1 MNEYPGSD
9 YRETMSSVVILSSQP
24 NSHPFQERHISLI
37 EPVKIGRSVARA
49 RPASNNGIFDCKV
62 LSRNHAVVWYENG
75 KFYLKDTKSSNGTFI
90 NNQRLSRGGEESAP
104 REIFSGDHIQF
115 GVDVMDNNKRGE
127 KITHNCITAT
137 VTLFH
142 PDGREARNV
151 YSESGQFANTVS
163 PGVTIQSQEL
173 YQLAQYLQEALHRE
187 KMLEQK
193 LGTLQQLVD
202 NTQEASENGWQ
213 ALIDE
218 DRLLSRL
225 EVLEN
230 QLHIYSKNHAEDTLR
245 QEVVTLQEEKN
256 TYETTA
262 KESLKRVL
270 QEKLEAVRKLS
281 DLERSL
287 HNTEDECAHLKEMC
301 EKAQEELQA
310 LAEKYQDQQK
320 EVIEIQEKLQE
331 AERHHL
337 EEVEKL
343 RQEKEDLNEKLEEMI
358 RQETILTAKMESI
371 QADNDIAM
379 EQLAAMKEK
388 LEAIKEPKENVIE
401 ENGEGLTN
409 GDRTTDEVINTSDR
423 KVIVGDDIKIIMT
436 DDENDNKLEDI
447 HKPDNLNNVQNNI
460 DDVDSMKINSE
471 KSSPEDIQ
479 GKLRDAQK
487 QIEKYKE
494 LIRESDVKMKESSDK
509 LEAVQKELERAETDA
524 KQYITKI
531 ASLEE
536 KLKLSDLHLN
546 LMMENTMADLK
557 QQLKVSQHQTDNS
570 SGLITELQ
578 EKVHILE
585 SEIRNA
591 RLPPEKMEATLVA
604 TCASKPTTTASQM
617 DESNDSGLEDD
628 DNLKELLREARVLQT
643 KAETELKKC
652 RDELNVSKTEVQRK
666 DEETSNLKDQLCDA
680 QKLTQDQ
687 SKMVVDLQDQL
698 KRAETQTKEV
708 KQQILD
714 LRDQL
719 MEEQKIAKNSQEE
732 MIAVTCELDQEKLR
746 NKETKKELEET
757 KSKHLE
763 SQQAAKQTHNEA
775 EQLKNKVRQL
785 QERLDSERRT
795 SSHYGTRSLHLDP
808 HGRDSHGRDS
818 HGRDTHS
825 RELSHGSS
833 SLRDTHHGSHRELH
847 KTNSGGHTPSSP
859 SGKQRGNI
867 IGEFTALKEECSSL
881 RKRIQAIE
889 AEMKMSRKENLQ
901 LSAEYNKLQESY
913 RQLEATKD
921 QLESQASAWQSN
933 LTDSQK
939 ENEQTRQQVGDNRQP
954 IRGLVTA
961 GSNVTGSPG
970 QQLQEATAEV
980 ASLRSKCQEYKD
992 RVSELEVEMSLVHEQ
1007 YKHLSDRTKVLS
1019 FASSIPLLMLLFA
1032 ILMALYPTLAQ
1043 ITATTV

>member
-1 MNEYPGSD
+1 MSMKDPGSEA
-9 YRETMSSVVILSSQP
+9 YRDSMSSVVILSCQP
-24 NSHPFQERHISLI
+24 NSHPFQERHISLL

-49 RPASNNGIFDCKV
+49 RPQSSNGIFDCKV

-90 NNQRLSRGGEESAP
+90 NNQRLSRGGEESSP

-127 KITHNCITAT
+127 KITHNCIIAT

-142 PDGREARNV
+142 PDGREARNIF
-151 YSESGQFANTVS
+151 SESGQFSNTVT

-193 LGTLQQLVD
+193 LGKLQQLVD

-230 QLHIYSKNHAEDTLR
+230 QLHIYSKNHADDTLR

-287 HNTEDECAHLKEMC
+287 HNTEDECAHLKDMC

-320 EVIEIQEKLQE
+320 EVIDIQEKLQE
-331 AERHHL
+331 AEKHHL
-337 EEVEKL
+337 EEVEKIK
-343 RQEKEDLNEKLEEMI
+343 QEKQDLNEKLQDMI
-358 RQETILTAKMESI
+358 HQETILTAKMESL
-371 QADNDIAM
+371 QVDNDIAV
-379 EQLAAMKEK
+379 EQLAAMKDK
-388 LEAIKEPKENVIE
+388 LEAIKEPKEHIVE
-401 ENGEGLTN
+401 KENGEELTN
-409 GDRTTDEVINTSDR
+409 GETDDVIDTSER
-423 KVIVGDDIKIIMT
+423 KIIVGDDIKIILK

-447 HKPDNLNNVQNNI
+447 HKSDSLNHVQNNM
-460 DDVDSMKINSE
+460 DDVDSIKIISPD
-471 KSSPEDIQ
+471 KSSPEDLL
-479 GKLRDAQK
+479 GKLKEAQK

-494 LIRESDVKMKESSDK
+494 LIKESDVKMKDSVEK
-509 LEAVQKELERAETDA
+509 LEAIQKELERAETDA
-524 KQYITKI
+524 KQYITRI

-536 KLKLSDLHLN
+536 KLKLSDLHMN
-546 LMMENTMADLK
+546 LMMESTMADLK
-557 QQLKVSQHQTDNS
+557 QQLKVSQHQNDNS
-570 SGLITELQ
+570 SDLITELQ
-578 EKVHILE
+578 NKVRGLE
-585 SEIRNA
+585 SEILSA
-591 RLPPEKMEATLVA
+591 RLPASERMESTLVA
-604 TCASKPTTTASQM
+604 ACASKPSSAITSQM

-628 DNLKELLREARVLQT
+628 DNLKELLREARILQT
-643 KAETELKKC
+643 KAEAELRKC
-652 RDELNVSKTEVQRK
+652 KDELNVSKTEVQKK
-666 DEETSNLKDQLCDA
+666 DEETITLKDQLSDA
-680 QKLTQDQ
+680 QKRTEDQ

-698 KRAETQTKEV
+698 KKAETQTKEV

-719 MEEQKIAKNSQEE
+719 MEEQKIAKNSQDELL
-732 MIAVTCELDQEKLR
+732 MVTSELDSEKSR
-746 NKETKKELEET
+746 NKDIKKELEESKT
-757 KSKHLE
+757 KHLE
-763 SQQAAKQTHNEA
+763 SQQSAKQSHNEA

-785 QERLDSERRT
+785 QERLDSERRS
-795 SSHYGTRSLHLDP
+795 SSHFGYRSQHQEAHNRDP
-808 HGRDSHGRDS
+808 HSRDSH
-818 HGRDTHS
+818 S
-825 RELSHGSS
+825 REFSHGSS
-833 SLRDTHHGSHRELH
+833 SLRDTHGSHRDLH
-847 KTNSGGHTPSSP
+847 KTNSGGHPPSSP
-859 SGKQRGNI
+859 SGKQRA
-867 IGEFTALKEECSSL
+867 EFNALKEECSSL

-913 RQLEATKD
+913 RQLEAMKN
-921 QLESQASAWQSN
+921 QLETQASTWQSN

-939 ENEQTRQQVGDNRQP
+939 ETEQTRQQVGDLPPQQP
-954 IRGLVTA
+954 HRGLVMA
-961 GSNVTGSPG
+961 GSNVMGSPG
-970 QQLQEATAEV
+970 QQLQDATAEV

-992 RVSELEVEMSLVHEQ
+992 KVGELEVEMSLVHEQ

-1043 ITATTV
+1043 ITATTL

>member
-1 MNEYPGSD
+1 MKDPGSES
-9 YRETMSSVVILSSQP
+9 YRDAMSSVVILSCQP
-24 NSHPFQERHISLI
+24 NSHPFQERHISLL

-104 REIFSGDHIQF
+104 REVFSGDHIQF

-127 KITHNCITAT
+127 KITHNCIIAT

-142 PDGREARNV
+142 PDGREARNI
-151 YSESGQFANTVS
+151 YSESGQFSNTVT

-193 LGTLQQLVD
+193 LGKLQQLVD

-287 HNTEDECAHLKEMC
+287 HNTEDECAHLKDMC
-301 EKAQEELQA
+301 EKAQEELMA

-331 AERHHL
+331 AERQHL
-337 EEVEKL
+337 EEVEKI
-343 RQEKEDLNEKLEEMI
+343 RQEKQELSEKLQDMI
-358 RQETILTAKMESI
+358 HQETILTAKMESL
-371 QADNDIAM
+371 QADNDITR

-388 LEAIKEPKENVIE
+388 LEAIKEPKENAIDE
-401 ENGEGLTN
+401 KENGEGLTN
-409 GDRTTDEVINTSDR
+409 GERQTDEMIDTGD
-423 KVIVGDDIKIIMT
+423 KKIIVGDDIKIILK

-447 HKPDNLNNVQNNI
+447 HKSDSLNHVQNNM
-460 DDVDSMKINSE
+460 DDVDSMKILTSE
-471 KSSPEDIQ
+471 KGSPDDLQ
-479 GKLRDAQK
+479 GKLKEAQK

-494 LIRESDVKMKESSDK
+494 LISKSDEKLKESEEK
-509 LEAVQKELERAETDA
+509 LEAIQKELERAETDA

-536 KLKLSDLHLN
+536 
-546 LMMENTMADLK
+546 
-557 QQLKVSQHQTDNS
+557 QLKVSQHQNDNS
-570 SGLITELQ
+570 SGLISELQ
-578 EKVHILE
+578 DKVRVLE
-585 SEIRNA
+585 SEIMGA
-591 RLPPEKMEATLVA
+591 RLPSDKMEATLVA
-604 TCASKPTTTASQM
+604 TCASSPSTPSSLSHM

-628 DNLKELLREARVLQT
+628 DNLKELLREARILQN
-643 KAETELKKC
+643 KAEAELKKC
-652 RDELNVSKTEVQRK
+652 KDELNVSKTEVQKK
-666 DEETSNLKDQLCDA
+666 DEETITLKDQLSDV
-680 QKLTQDQ
+680 QKLTEDQ
-687 SKMVVDLQDQL
+687 SKMVVDLQEQL
-698 KRAETQTKEV
+698 KKAETQTKEV

-714 LRDQL
+714 LRG
-719 MEEQKIAKNSQEE
+719 
-732 MIAVTCELDQEKLR
+732 ELDQEKTR
-746 NKETKKELEET
+746 NKEIKKELEESKT
-757 KSKHLE
+757 KHLE
-763 SQQAAKQTHNEA
+763 SQQSAKQSHNEA

-785 QERLDSERRT
+785 QERLDSDRRT
-795 SSHYGTRSLHLDP
+795 PSHFGFRSLHQ
-808 HGRDSHGRDS
+808 DSHGRDS
-818 HGRDTHS
+818 HGRDSHS

-833 SLRDTHHGSHRELH
+833 SLRDSHGTHRDLH
-847 KTNSGGHTPSSP
+847 KTNSGGHPPPSSP
-859 SGKQRGNI
+859 SGKQRA
-867 IGEFTALKEECSSL
+867 EFNALKEECSSL

-913 RQLEATKD
+913 RQLEAMKE
-921 QLESQASAWQSN
+921 QLETQASTWQSN

-939 ENEQTRQQVGDNRQP
+939 ETEQTRH
-954 IRGLVTA
+954 
-961 GSNVTGSPG
+961 
-970 QQLQEATAEV
+970 QLEEAAAEL

-992 RVSELEVEMSLVHEQ
+992 KVSELEVEMSLVHEQ

>member
-1 MNEYPGSD
+1 MSMKDPGSEA
-9 YRETMSSVVILSSQP
+9 YRDSMSSVVILSCQP
-24 NSHPFQERHISLI
+24 NSHPFQERHISLL

-49 RPASNNGIFDCKV
+49 RPQSSNGIFDCKV

-90 NNQRLSRGGEESAP
+90 NNQRLSRGGEESSP

-127 KITHNCITAT
+127 KITHNCIIAT

-142 PDGREARNV
+142 PDGREARNIF
-151 YSESGQFANTVS
+151 SESGQFSNTVT

-193 LGTLQQLVD
+193 LGKLQQLVD

-230 QLHIYSKNHAEDTLR
+230 QLHIYSKNHADDTLR

-287 HNTEDECAHLKEMC
+287 HNTEDECAHLKDMC

-320 EVIEIQEKLQE
+320 EVIDIQEKLQE
-331 AERHHL
+331 AEKHHL
-337 EEVEKL
+337 EEVEKIK
-343 RQEKEDLNEKLEEMI
+343 QEKQDLNEKLQDMI
-358 RQETILTAKMESI
+358 HQETILTAKMESL
-371 QADNDIAM
+371 QVDNDIAV
-379 EQLAAMKEK
+379 EQLAAMKDK
-388 LEAIKEPKENVIE
+388 LEAIKEPKEHIVE
-401 ENGEGLTN
+401 KENGEELTN
-409 GDRTTDEVINTSDR
+409 GETDDVIDTSER
-423 KVIVGDDIKIIMT
+423 KIIVGDDIKIILK

-447 HKPDNLNNVQNNI
+447 HKSDSLNHVQNNM
-460 DDVDSMKINSE
+460 DDVDSIKIISPD
-471 KSSPEDIQ
+471 KSSPEDLL
-479 GKLRDAQK
+479 GKLKEAQK

-494 LIRESDVKMKESSDK
+494 LIKESDVKMKDSVEK
-509 LEAVQKELERAETDA
+509 LEAIQKELERAETDA
-524 KQYITKI
+524 KQYITRI

-536 KLKLSDLHLN
+536 KLKLSDLHMN
-546 LMMENTMADLK
+546 LMMESTMADLK
-557 QQLKVSQHQTDNS
+557 QQLKVSQHQNDNS
-570 SGLITELQ
+570 SDLITELQ
-578 EKVHILE
+578 NKVRGLE
-585 SEIRNA
+585 SEILSA
-591 RLPPEKMEATLVA
+591 RLPASERMESTLVA
-604 TCASKPTTTASQM
+604 ACASKPSSAITSQM

-628 DNLKELLREARVLQT
+628 DNLKELLREARILQT
-643 KAETELKKC
+643 KAEAELRKC
-652 RDELNVSKTEVQRK
+652 KDELNVSKTEVQKK
-666 DEETSNLKDQLCDA
+666 DEETITLKDQLSDA
-680 QKLTQDQ
+680 QKRTEDQ

-698 KRAETQTKEV
+698 KKAETQTKEV

-719 MEEQKIAKNSQEE
+719 MEEQKIAKNSQDELL
-732 MIAVTCELDQEKLR
+732 MVTSELDSEKSR
-746 NKETKKELEET
+746 NKDIKKELEESKT
-757 KSKHLE
+757 KHLE
-763 SQQAAKQTHNEA
+763 SQQSAKQSHNEA

-785 QERLDSERRT
+785 QERLDSERRS
-795 SSHYGTRSLHLDP
+795 SSHFGYRSQHQEAHNRDP
-808 HGRDSHGRDS
+808 HSRDSH
-818 HGRDTHS
+818 S
-825 RELSHGSS
+825 REFSHGSS
-833 SLRDTHHGSHRELH
+833 SLRDTHGSHRDLH
-847 KTNSGGHTPSSP
+847 KTNSGGHPPSSP

-867 IGEFTALKEECSSL
+867 MAEFNALKEECSSL

-913 RQLEATKD
+913 RQLEAMKN
-921 QLESQASAWQSN
+921 QLETQASTWQSN

-939 ENEQTRQQVGDNRQP
+939 ETEQTRQQVGDLPPQQP
-954 IRGLVTA
+954 HRGLVMA
-961 GSNVTGSPG
+961 GSNVMGSPG
-970 QQLQEATAEV
+970 QQLQDATAEV

-992 RVSELEVEMSLVHEQ
+992 KVGELEVEMSLVHEQ
-1007 YKHLSDRTKVLS
+1007 YKHLSDRTKV
-1019 FASSIPLLMLLFA
+1019 
-1032 ILMALYPTLAQ
+1032 
-1043 ITATTV
+1043 ITENMQA

>member
-1 MNEYPGSD
+1 MSMKDPGSEA
-9 YRETMSSVVILSSQP
+9 YRDSMSSVVILSCQP
-24 NSHPFQERHISLI
+24 NSHPFQERHISLL

-49 RPASNNGIFDCKV
+49 RPQSSNGIFDCKV

-90 NNQRLSRGGEESAP
+90 NNQRLSRGGEESSP

-127 KITHNCITAT
+127 KITHNCIIAT

-142 PDGREARNV
+142 PDGREARNIF
-151 YSESGQFANTVS
+151 SESGQFSNTVT

-193 LGTLQQLVD
+193 LGKLQQLVD

-230 QLHIYSKNHAEDTLR
+230 QLHIYSKNHADDTLR

-287 HNTEDECAHLKEMC
+287 HNTEDECAHLKDMC

-320 EVIEIQEKLQE
+320 EVIDIQEKLQE
-331 AERHHL
+331 AEKHHL
-337 EEVEKL
+337 EEVEKIK
-343 RQEKEDLNEKLEEMI
+343 QEKQDLNEKLQDMI
-358 RQETILTAKMESI
+358 HQETILTAKMESL
-371 QADNDIAM
+371 QVDNDIAV
-379 EQLAAMKEK
+379 EQLAAMKDK
-388 LEAIKEPKENVIE
+388 LEAIKEPKEHIVE
-401 ENGEGLTN
+401 KENGEELTN
-409 GDRTTDEVINTSDR
+409 GETDDVIDTSER
-423 KVIVGDDIKIIMT
+423 KIIVGDDIKIILK

-447 HKPDNLNNVQNNI
+447 HKSDSLNHVQNNM
-460 DDVDSMKINSE
+460 DDVDSIKIISPD
-471 KSSPEDIQ
+471 KSSPEDLL
-479 GKLRDAQK
+479 GKLKEAQK

-494 LIRESDVKMKESSDK
+494 LIKESDVKMKDSVEK
-509 LEAVQKELERAETDA
+509 LEAIQKELERAETDA
-524 KQYITKI
+524 KQYITRI

-536 KLKLSDLHLN
+536 KLKLSDLHMN
-546 LMMENTMADLK
+546 LMMESTMADLK
-557 QQLKVSQHQTDNS
+557 QQLKVSQHQNDNS
-570 SGLITELQ
+570 SDLITELQ
-578 EKVHILE
+578 NKVRGLE
-585 SEIRNA
+585 SEILSA
-591 RLPPEKMEATLVA
+591 RLPASERMESTLVA
-604 TCASKPTTTASQM
+604 ACASKPSSAIMSQM

-628 DNLKELLREARVLQT
+628 DNLKELLREARILQT
-643 KAETELKKC
+643 KAEAELRKC
-652 RDELNVSKTEVQRK
+652 KDELNVSKTEVQKK
-666 DEETSNLKDQLCDA
+666 DEETITLKDQLSDA
-680 QKLTQDQ
+680 QKRTEDQ

-698 KRAETQTKEV
+698 KKAETQTKEV

-714 LRDQL
+714 LRG
-719 MEEQKIAKNSQEE
+719 
-732 MIAVTCELDQEKLR
+732 ELDSEKSR
-746 NKETKKELEET
+746 NKDIKKELEESKT
-757 KSKHLE
+757 KHLE
-763 SQQAAKQTHNEA
+763 SQQSAKQSHNEA

-785 QERLDSERRT
+785 QERLDSERRS
-795 SSHYGTRSLHLDP
+795 SSHFGYRSQHQEAHNRDP
-808 HGRDSHGRDS
+808 HSRDSH
-818 HGRDTHS
+818 S
-825 RELSHGSS
+825 REFSHGSS
-833 SLRDTHHGSHRELH
+833 SLRETHGSHRDLH
-847 KTNSGGHTPSSP
+847 KTNSGGHPPSSP

-867 IGEFTALKEECSSL
+867 MAEFNALKEECSSL

-913 RQLEATKD
+913 RQLEAMKN
-921 QLESQASAWQSN
+921 QLETQASTWQSN

-939 ENEQTRQQVGDNRQP
+939 ETEQTRQQVGDLPPQQP
-954 IRGLVTA
+954 HRGLVMA
-961 GSNVTGSPG
+961 GSNVMGSPG
-970 QQLQEATAEV
+970 QQLQDATAEV

-992 RVSELEVEMSLVHEQ
+992 KVGELEVEMSLVHEQ

-1043 ITATTV
+1043 ITATTL

>member
-1 MNEYPGSD
+1 MSMKDPGSEA
-9 YRETMSSVVILSSQP
+9 YRDSMSSVVILSCQP
-24 NSHPFQERHISLI
+24 NSHPFQERHISLL

-49 RPASNNGIFDCKV
+49 RPQSSNGIFDCKV

-90 NNQRLSRGGEESAP
+90 NNQRLSRGGEESSP

-127 KITHNCITAT
+127 KITHNCIIAT

-142 PDGREARNV
+142 PDGREARNIF
-151 YSESGQFANTVS
+151 SESGQFSNTVT

-193 LGTLQQLVD
+193 LGKLQQLVD

-230 QLHIYSKNHAEDTLR
+230 QLHIYSKNHADDTLR

-287 HNTEDECAHLKEMC
+287 HNTEDECAHLKDMC

-320 EVIEIQEKLQE
+320 EVIDIQEKLQE
-331 AERHHL
+331 AEKHHL
-337 EEVEKL
+337 EEVEKIK
-343 RQEKEDLNEKLEEMI
+343 QEKQDLNEKLQDMI
-358 RQETILTAKMESI
+358 HQETILTAKMESL
-371 QADNDIAM
+371 QVDNDIAV
-379 EQLAAMKEK
+379 EQLAAMKDK
-388 LEAIKEPKENVIE
+388 LEAIKEPKEHIVE
-401 ENGEGLTN
+401 KENGEELTN
-409 GDRTTDEVINTSDR
+409 GETDDVIDTSER
-423 KVIVGDDIKIIMT
+423 KIIVGDDIKIILK

-447 HKPDNLNNVQNNI
+447 HKSDSLNHVQNNM
-460 DDVDSMKINSE
+460 DDVDSIKIISPD
-471 KSSPEDIQ
+471 KSSPEDLL
-479 GKLRDAQK
+479 GKLKEAQK

-494 LIRESDVKMKESSDK
+494 LIKESDVKMKDSVEK
-509 LEAVQKELERAETDA
+509 LEAIQKELERAETDA
-524 KQYITKI
+524 KQYITRI

-536 KLKLSDLHLN
+536 KLKLSDLHMN
-546 LMMENTMADLK
+546 LMMESTMADLK
-557 QQLKVSQHQTDNS
+557 QQLKVSQHQNDNS
-570 SGLITELQ
+570 SDLITELQ
-578 EKVHILE
+578 NKVRGLE
-585 SEIRNA
+585 SEILSA
-591 RLPPEKMEATLVA
+591 RLPASERMESTLVA
-604 TCASKPTTTASQM
+604 ACASKPSSAIMSQM

-628 DNLKELLREARVLQT
+628 DNLKELLREARILQT
-643 KAETELKKC
+643 KAEAELRKC
-652 RDELNVSKTEVQRK
+652 KDELNVSKTEVQKK
-666 DEETSNLKDQLCDA
+666 DEETITLKDQLSDA
-680 QKLTQDQ
+680 QKRTEDQ

-698 KRAETQTKEV
+698 KKAETQTKEV

-719 MEEQKIAKNSQEE
+719 MEEQKIAKNSQDELL
-732 MIAVTCELDQEKLR
+732 MVTSELDSEKSR
-746 NKETKKELEET
+746 NKDIKKELEESKT
-757 KSKHLE
+757 KHLE
-763 SQQAAKQTHNEA
+763 SQQSAKQSHNEA

-785 QERLDSERRT
+785 QERLDSERRS
-795 SSHYGTRSLHLDP
+795 SSHFGYRSQHQEAHNRDP
-808 HGRDSHGRDS
+808 HSRDSH
-818 HGRDTHS
+818 S
-825 RELSHGSS
+825 REFSHGSS
-833 SLRDTHHGSHRELH
+833 SLRETHGSHRDLH
-847 KTNSGGHTPSSP
+847 KTNSGGHPPSSP

-867 IGEFTALKEECSSL
+867 MAEFNALKEECSSL

-913 RQLEATKD
+913 RQLEAMKN
-921 QLESQASAWQSN
+921 QLETQASTWQSN

-939 ENEQTRQQVGDNRQP
+939 ETEQTRQQVGDLPPQQP
-954 IRGLVTA
+954 HRGLVMA
-961 GSNVTGSPG
+961 GSNVMGSPG
-970 QQLQEATAEV
+970 QQLQDATAEV

-992 RVSELEVEMSLVHEQ
+992 KVGELEVEMSLVHEQ

-1043 ITATTV
+1043 ITATTL

>member
-1 MNEYPGSD
+1 MSMKDPGSEA
-9 YRETMSSVVILSSQP
+9 YRDSMSSVVILSCQP
-24 NSHPFQERHISLI
+24 NSHPFQERHISLL

-49 RPASNNGIFDCKV
+49 RPQSSNGIFDCKV

-90 NNQRLSRGGEESAP
+90 NNQRLSRGGEESSP

-127 KITHNCITAT
+127 KITHNCIIAT

-142 PDGREARNV
+142 PDGREARNIF
-151 YSESGQFANTVS
+151 SESGQFSNTVT

-193 LGTLQQLVD
+193 LGKLQQLVD

-230 QLHIYSKNHAEDTLR
+230 QLHIYSKNHADDTLR

-287 HNTEDECAHLKEMC
+287 HNTEDECAHLKDMC

-320 EVIEIQEKLQE
+320 EVIDIQEKLQE
-331 AERHHL
+331 AEKHHL
-337 EEVEKL
+337 EEVEKIK
-343 RQEKEDLNEKLEEMI
+343 QEKQDLNEKLQDMI
-358 RQETILTAKMESI
+358 HQETILTAKMESL
-371 QADNDIAM
+371 QVDNDIAV
-379 EQLAAMKEK
+379 EQLAAMKDK
-388 LEAIKEPKENVIE
+388 LEAIKEPKEHIVE
-401 ENGEGLTN
+401 KENGEELTN
-409 GDRTTDEVINTSDR
+409 GETDDVIDTSER
-423 KVIVGDDIKIIMT
+423 KIIVGDDIKIILK

-447 HKPDNLNNVQNNI
+447 HKSDSLNHVQNNM
-460 DDVDSMKINSE
+460 DDVDSIKIISPD
-471 KSSPEDIQ
+471 KSSPEDLL
-479 GKLRDAQK
+479 GKLKEAQK

-494 LIRESDVKMKESSDK
+494 LIKESDVKMKDSVEK
-509 LEAVQKELERAETDA
+509 LEAIQKELERAETDA
-524 KQYITKI
+524 KQYITRI

-536 KLKLSDLHLN
+536 KLKLSDLHMN
-546 LMMENTMADLK
+546 LMMESTMADLK
-557 QQLKVSQHQTDNS
+557 QQLKVSQHQNDNS
-570 SGLITELQ
+570 SDLITELQ
-578 EKVHILE
+578 NKVRGLE
-585 SEIRNA
+585 SEILSA
-591 RLPPEKMEATLVA
+591 RLPASERMESTLVA
-604 TCASKPTTTASQM
+604 ACASKPSSAIMSQM

-628 DNLKELLREARVLQT
+628 DNLKELLREARILQT
-643 KAETELKKC
+643 KAEAELRKC
-652 RDELNVSKTEVQRK
+652 KDELNVSKTEVQKK
-666 DEETSNLKDQLCDA
+666 DEETITLKDQLSDA
-680 QKLTQDQ
+680 QKRTEDQ

-698 KRAETQTKEV
+698 KKAETQTKEV

-719 MEEQKIAKNSQEE
+719 MEEQKIAKNSQDELL
-732 MIAVTCELDQEKLR
+732 MVTSELDSEKSR
-746 NKETKKELEET
+746 NKDIKKELEESKT
-757 KSKHLE
+757 KHLE
-763 SQQAAKQTHNEA
+763 SQQSAKQSHNEA

-785 QERLDSERRT
+785 QERLDSERRS
-795 SSHYGTRSLHLDP
+795 SSHFGYRSQHQEAHNRDP
-808 HGRDSHGRDS
+808 HSRDSH
-818 HGRDTHS
+818 S
-825 RELSHGSS
+825 REFSHGSS
-833 SLRDTHHGSHRELH
+833 SLRETHGSHRDLH
-847 KTNSGGHTPSSP
+847 KTNSGGHPPSSP
-859 SGKQRGNI
+859 SGKQRA
-867 IGEFTALKEECSSL
+867 EFNALKEECSSL

-913 RQLEATKD
+913 RQLEAMKN
-921 QLESQASAWQSN
+921 QLETQASTWQSN

-939 ENEQTRQQVGDNRQP
+939 ETEQTRQQVGDLPPQQP
-954 IRGLVTA
+954 HRGLVMA
-961 GSNVTGSPG
+961 GSNVMGSPG
-970 QQLQEATAEV
+970 QQLQDATAEV

-992 RVSELEVEMSLVHEQ
+992 KVGELEVEMSLVHEQ

-1043 ITATTV
+1043 ITATTL

>member
-1 MNEYPGSD
+1 MSMKDPGSEA
-9 YRETMSSVVILSSQP
+9 YRDSMSSVVILSCQP
-24 NSHPFQERHISLI
+24 NSHPFQERHISLL

-49 RPASNNGIFDCKV
+49 RPQSSNGIFDCKV

-90 NNQRLSRGGEESAP
+90 NNQRLSRGGEESSP

-127 KITHNCITAT
+127 KITHNCIIAT

-142 PDGREARNV
+142 PDGREARNIF
-151 YSESGQFANTVS
+151 SESGQFSNTVT

-193 LGTLQQLVD
+193 LGKLQQLVD

-230 QLHIYSKNHAEDTLR
+230 QLHIYSKNHADDTLR

-287 HNTEDECAHLKEMC
+287 HNTEDECAHLKDMC

-320 EVIEIQEKLQE
+320 EVIDIQEKLQE
-331 AERHHL
+331 AEKHHL
-337 EEVEKL
+337 EEVEKIK
-343 RQEKEDLNEKLEEMI
+343 QEKQDLNEKLQDMI
-358 RQETILTAKMESI
+358 HQETILTAKMESL
-371 QADNDIAM
+371 QVDNDIAV
-379 EQLAAMKEK
+379 EQLAAMKDK
-388 LEAIKEPKENVIE
+388 LEAIKEPKEHIVE
-401 ENGEGLTN
+401 KENGEELTN
-409 GDRTTDEVINTSDR
+409 GETDDVIDTSER
-423 KVIVGDDIKIIMT
+423 KIIVGDDIKIILK

-447 HKPDNLNNVQNNI
+447 HKSDSLNHVQNNM
-460 DDVDSMKINSE
+460 DDVDSIKIISPD
-471 KSSPEDIQ
+471 KSSPEDLL
-479 GKLRDAQK
+479 GKLKEAQK

-494 LIRESDVKMKESSDK
+494 LIKESDVKMKDSVEK
-509 LEAVQKELERAETDA
+509 LEAIQKELERAETDA
-524 KQYITKI
+524 KQYITRI

-536 KLKLSDLHLN
+536 KLKLSDLHMN
-546 LMMENTMADLK
+546 LMMESTMADLK
-557 QQLKVSQHQTDNS
+557 QQLKVSQHQNDNS
-570 SGLITELQ
+570 SDLITELQ
-578 EKVHILE
+578 NKVRGLE
-585 SEIRNA
+585 SEILSA
-591 RLPPEKMEATLVA
+591 RLPASERMESTLVA
-604 TCASKPTTTASQM
+604 ACASKPSSAIMSQM

-628 DNLKELLREARVLQT
+628 DNLKELLREARILQT
-643 KAETELKKC
+643 KAEAELRKC
-652 RDELNVSKTEVQRK
+652 KDELNVSKTEVQKK
-666 DEETSNLKDQLCDA
+666 DEETITLKDQLSDA
-680 QKLTQDQ
+680 QKRTEDQ

-698 KRAETQTKEV
+698 KKAETQTKEV

-719 MEEQKIAKNSQEE
+719 MEEQKIAKNSQDELL
-732 MIAVTCELDQEKLR
+732 MVTSELDSEKSR
-746 NKETKKELEET
+746 NKDIKKELEESKT
-757 KSKHLE
+757 KHLE
-763 SQQAAKQTHNEA
+763 SQQSAKQSHNEA

-785 QERLDSERRT
+785 QERLDSERRS
-795 SSHYGTRSLHLDP
+795 SSHFGYRSQHQEAHNRDP
-808 HGRDSHGRDS
+808 HSRDSH
-818 HGRDTHS
+818 S
-825 RELSHGSS
+825 REFSHGSS
-833 SLRDTHHGSHRELH
+833 SLRETHGSHRDLH
-847 KTNSGGHTPSSP
+847 KTNSGGHPPSSP

-867 IGEFTALKEECSSL
+867 MAEFNALKEECSSL

-913 RQLEATKD
+913 RQLEAMKN
-921 QLESQASAWQSN
+921 QLETQASTWQSN

-939 ENEQTRQQVGDNRQP
+939 ETEQTRQQ
-954 IRGLVTA
+954 
-961 GSNVTGSPG
+961 
-970 QQLQEATAEV
+970 LQDATAEV

-992 RVSELEVEMSLVHEQ
+992 KVGELEVEMSLVHEQ

-1043 ITATTV
+1043 ITATTL